1 MAVYLGIID
10 QDPVRLITPL
20 LDNRSQCEHMIFI
33 GEDEQHPMFERLA
46 SILQARNISSE
57 FYPIPNITNISAIKD
72 TIRTLAE
79 RLKADN
85 AEVRLN
91 ASCGLRHRLLSVY
104 EVIRSYQWPIFVVEP
119 FSDKLCWLY
128 PDDLQDRQVQDHLR
142 ISDYLAI
149 FGARSEF
156 PTTELPPALDEK
168 LHQLGQRWASNA
180 LELGPGLATLNY
192 LATTCRK
199 EQKLDVELTEKQ
211 QGYKELD
218 MLLSDLVETK
228 LASYQ
233 NGVLTFYNEDARR
246 FSNGEW
252 LENLVHST
260 VRQIQDELPTIQDHS
275 LNVQVYRDSAGR
287 EVRNE
292 LDVATVVN
300 NKLYIIECKTKG
312 MRDDGD
318 DTLYKL
324 ESLRDL
330 LGGLQ
335 ARAMLVS
342 FRPLRH
348 NDISRA
354 QDLGLALIGPDE
366 LKDLKSHL
374 LQWFNSAGGQDDSLP
389 SVNH

>member
-1 MAVYLGIID
+1 MAVHVGIID

-20 LDNRSQCEHMIFI
+20 LDNRSECTHMAFI
-33 GEDEQHPMFERLA
+33 GDHEQLEMYQRLETVV
-46 SILQARNISSE
+46 SSRGISSE
-57 FYPIPNITNISAIKD
+57 FFEIPSAVNTSAIKAKVKE
-72 TIRTLAE
+72 LAE
-79 RLKADN
+79 RLRTRDDKIF
-85 AEVRLN
+85 LN

-104 EVIRSYQWPIFVVEP
+104 EVIRSYNWPIFVVEP
-119 FSDKLCWLY
+119 FSDNQCWLY
-128 PDDLQDRQVQDHLR
+128 PDNQPEQQVQDHIR
-142 ISDYLAI
+142 ISDYLTI

-156 PTTELPPALDEK
+156 PTNEIPAPLDAK
-168 LHQLGQRWASNA
+168 LHELGKRWAGNA

-211 QGYKELD
+211 QGYRELD
-218 MLLSDLVETK
+218 MLISDLVDIE
-228 LASYQ
+228 LATYE
-233 NGVLTFYNEDARR
+233 NGILTFYNEDARR

-252 LENLVHST
+252 LENLVHNT
-260 VRQIQDELPTIQDHS
+260 VREIQDELPTIQDHS
-275 LNVQVYRDSAGR
+275 LNVQVYRESGSR

-300 NKLYIIECKTKG
+300 NKLHIIECKTKG

-342 FRPLRH
+342 FRPMRH

-366 LKDLKSHL
+366 LKDLKSYL
-374 LQWFNSAGGQDDSLP
+374 TAWFNEAGGHEENL
-389 SVNH
+389 

>member
-1 MAVYLGIID
+1 MSVHVGIID

-20 LDNRSQCEHMIFI
+20 LDNRSECVHMAFI
-33 GEDEQHPMFERLA
+33 GEERQKEMYLR
-46 SILQARNISSE
+46 LQSVLEFRGISSE
-57 FYPIPNITNISAIKD
+57 FFEIPTAVNTSAIKQKVKE
-72 TIRTLAE
+72 LAE
-79 RLKADN
+79 TLKQRGDD
-85 AEVRLN
+85 VYFN

-104 EVIRSYQWPIFVVEP
+104 EVIRSYNWPIFVVEP
-119 FSDKLCWLY
+119 FSDNQCWLY
-128 PDDLQDRQVQDHLR
+128 PDDKPEQQVQDHIK
-142 ISDYLAI
+142 ISDYLTI

-156 PTTELPPALDEK
+156 PTNEIPAPLDAK
-168 LHQLGQRWASNA
+168 LHQLGKRWASNA

-211 QGYKELD
+211 QGYRELD
-218 MLLSDLVETK
+218 MLVSDLVDIE
-228 LASYQ
+228 LATYQ
-233 NGVLTFYNEDARR
+233 NGILTFYNEDARR

-252 LENLVHST
+252 LENLVHNT
-260 VRQIQDELPTIQDHS
+260 VREIQDELPTIQDHS
-275 LNVQVYRDSAGR
+275 LNVQVYRENNGR

-300 NKLYIIECKTKG
+300 NKLHIIECKTKG

-342 FRPLRH
+342 FRPMRH

-366 LKDLKSHL
+366 LKDLKTYL
-374 LQWFNSAGGQDDSLP
+374 TKWFNEAGGQAEI
-389 SVNH
+389 

>member
-1 MAVYLGIID
+1 MSVHVGIID

-20 LDNRSQCEHMIFI
+20 LDSRSECCHMAFI
-33 GEDEQHPMFERLA
+33 GDASQKEMFSRLQ
-46 SILQARNISSE
+46 SVLQYRDISSE
-57 FYPIPNITNISAIKD
+57 FFEIPTAVNTSAIK
-72 TIRTLAE
+72 RKVRELAE
-79 RLKADN
+79 KLKDRGDD
-85 AEVRLN
+85 VYFN

-104 EVIRSYQWPIFVVEP
+104 EVIRSYNWPIFVVEP
-119 FSDKLCWLY
+119 FSDNQCWLY
-128 PDDLQDRQVQDHLR
+128 PYDKPEQQVQDHIR
-142 ISDYLAI
+142 ISDYLTI

-156 PTTELPPALDEK
+156 PTNEIPAPLDAK
-168 LHQLGQRWASNA
+168 LHELGKRWASNA

-199 EQKLDVELTEKQ
+199 EQKLDVSLTEKQ
-211 QGYKELD
+211 QGYRELD
-218 MLLSDLVETK
+218 MLISDLVDIE
-228 LASYQ
+228 LATYQ
-233 NGVLTFYNEDARR
+233 NGTLTFYNEDARR

-252 LENLVHST
+252 LENLVHNT
-260 VRQIQDELPTIQDHS
+260 VREIHDELPTIQDHS
-275 LNVQVYRDSAGR
+275 LNVQVYRETGGR

-300 NKLYIIECKTKG
+300 NKLHIIECKTKG

-342 FRPLRH
+342 FRPMRH

-366 LKDLKSHL
+366 LKNLKTYL
-374 LQWFNSAGGQDDSLP
+374 TKWFNEAGGQEGL
-389 SVNH
+389 